1 MGQADWAQGRRIAI
15 EHDDLNVVVLGN
27 FRADANVNA
36 NPNFP
41 QAGDWYELLTGQ
53 TLPVTNTAMQLNL
66 APGEVRVYTDR
77 PITGQPTLPDLP
89 EEPDFSG
96 LPVHEDDAPA
106 DFLYPGVTD
115 GMVHVS
121 TAGQVREAWV
131 YDLQGKLRQRT
142 DRPVID
148 LSGCADGLYIVAL
161 VTTEGR
167 SVHRIVKR

>member
-1 MGQADWAQGRRIAI
+1 MKKNWIYSKWCFALACALLMGVATSCG
-15 EHDDLNVVVLGN
+15 DDDGE
-27 FRADANVNA
+27 
-36 NPNFP
+36 
-41 QAGDWYELLTGQ
+41 GSGTGTGQ
-53 TLPVTNTAMQLNL
+53 
-66 APGEVRVYTDR
+66 
-77 PITGQPTLPDLP
+77 QPTLPDLP

-121 TAGQVREAWV
+121 TAGQVREAQV